1 MKRNFL
7 EIIFR
12 DYLHPR
18 ILTISRRS
26 DFADGQISKFPLIS
40 QFLVKKKQLQRKR
53 SLTSVA
59 NGEMIGLLQGLLFRM
74 TQVLI
79 NKDAR

>member
-1 MKRNFL
+1 MKRIFL
-7 EIIFR
+7 EYKVR
-12 DYLHPR
+12 GYPHR
-18 ILTISRRS
+18 HILTISRGS
-26 DFADGQISKFPLIS
+26 DFADEQISKFPLIS

-79 NKDAR
+79 YKDAR

>member
-1 MKRNFL
+1 MKRIFL
-7 EIIFR
+7 EIKVR
-12 DYLHPR
+12 GYPHPR
-18 ILTISRRS
+18 ILTIARGS

-40 QFLVKKKQLQRKR
+40 QFLVKKKQLQRKK

-59 NGEMIGLLQGLLFRM
+59 NRKTVGLFQGLLFRM
-74 TQVLI
+74 THVLI